1 MVRHMYQRL
10 RKGTKPKAVLLGT
23 AVVLATALLVV
34 VYVSFLNYRSGLVE
48 RLAVAADLRLTAV
61 QTALAEAEAD
71 AQIFARAFGELHGE
85 NGTSSEMHSFAELFL
100 TQYQHYFQA
109 RVLDSSGQEIRK
121 WSWDGTKV
129 AASDVL
135 QDKSDRY
142 YYWEGLKV
150 APGRSYLSRV
160 DYNQEQGALELPLR
174 PTVRSVARFDYTDHD
189 HDHDHDGSYIVV
201 LNMDLSSV
209 LDSVRAE
216 DTSIWAEHF
225 EYFAPLSEPIPGVGV
240 PSKFV
245 LMKSSARAGA
255 DVQNVLP
262 LHGHQS
268 VNLDSGLLR
277 ASGDQV
283 SVGGGSG
290 LFVAKSVT
298 LGKSANMLGVRI
310 WTPPGLVPTQFLQQ
324 SMGILLALL
333 AIFVSVLSLLAVQQ
347 RKNALLAELEV
358 TLTDQVEQLENSS
371 KKLNEQSERQKQM
384 FAVIGHEL
392 RTPVASISMLLDDA
406 ELSSEHKLS
415 STREISKNLLN
426 VLEDLRVV
434 VAPDRALEAK
444 WQIEEP
450 ARLIERAINPLKP
463 LVQSQGFSLEFSVQ
477 ASGQYEF
484 HAQALRQILTN
495 LVKNAAI
502 HSKGS
507 RIAVRFIIEESA
519 AEIFGQLVVEDD
531 GVGIPAHKLS
541 QLMRPFEAGQESM
554 GSGLGLYI
562 TSELAKVA
570 KGDLVHSDAPL
581 GGACFTYTFGMN
593 SVVCQ
598 RVVQTHEV
606 SSLQG
611 LQILLAEDDVLIG
624 TLTQK
629 QLGAAGAQVT
639 WAKNGKEALEAF
651 QQGSFNVVVTDL
663 MMPELDG
670 LGLIKALRADLG
682 CDLPVIAVT
691 AAVIG
696 EETDELI
703 RSGASDV
710 ISKPISVDKLCESL
724 DKHQKRKVG

>member
-1 MVRHMYQRL
+1 MCWKTFEWWWRRTE
-10 RKGTKPKAVLLGT
+10 RSKP
-23 AVVLATALLVV
+23 
-34 VYVSFLNYRSGLVE
+34 
-48 RLAVAADLRLTAV
+48 
-61 QTALAEAEAD
+61 
-71 AQIFARAFGELHGE
+71 
-85 NGTSSEMHSFAELFL
+85 
-100 TQYQHYFQA
+100 
-109 RVLDSSGQEIRK
+109 
-121 WSWDGTKV
+121 
-129 AASDVL
+129 
-135 QDKSDRY
+135 
-142 YYWEGLKV
+142 
-150 APGRSYLSRV
+150 
-160 DYNQEQGALELPLR
+160 
-174 PTVRSVARFDYTDHD
+174 
-189 HDHDHDGSYIVV
+189 
-201 LNMDLSSV
+201 
-209 LDSVRAE
+209 
-216 DTSIWAEHF
+216 
-225 EYFAPLSEPIPGVGV
+225 
-240 PSKFV
+240 
-245 LMKSSARAGA
+245 
-255 DVQNVLP
+255 
-262 LHGHQS
+262 
-268 VNLDSGLLR
+268 
-277 ASGDQV
+277 
-283 SVGGGSG
+283 
-290 LFVAKSVT
+290 
-298 LGKSANMLGVRI
+298 
-310 WTPPGLVPTQFLQQ
+310 
-324 SMGILLALL
+324 
-333 AIFVSVLSLLAVQQ
+333 
-347 RKNALLAELEV
+347 
-358 TLTDQVEQLENSS
+358 
-371 KKLNEQSERQKQM
+371 
-384 FAVIGHEL
+384 
-392 RTPVASISMLLDDA
+392 
-406 ELSSEHKLS
+406 
-415 STREISKNLLN
+415 
-426 VLEDLRVV
+426 
-434 VAPDRALEAK
+434 K

-463 LVQSQGFSLEFSVQ
+463 LLQSQGVSLEFSVQ
-477 ASGQYEF
+477 ATGKYEF

-495 LVKNAAI
+495 LVKNAAV
-502 HSKGS
+502 HSDGA
-507 RIAVRFIIEESA
+507 RIAVRFFVEESA

>member
-1 MVRHMYQRL
+1 MVRHMYQGL
-10 RKGTKPKAVLLGT
+10 RKRTKPKAVLLGT
-23 AVVLATALLVV
+23 AVLLATALLVV
-34 VYVSFLNYRSGLVE
+34 VYVSFLNYRSQLVE
-48 RLAVAADLRLTAV
+48 RLSVAADLRLQAV

-71 AQIFARAFGELHGE
+71 AQIFAKAFGELHGE
-85 NGTSSEMHSFAELFL
+85 DAISSEMQAFAELFL
-100 TQYQHYFQA
+100 AQYQHYFQA
-109 RVLDSSGQEIRK
+109 RILDSSGQEIRK
-121 WSWDGTKV
+121 WTWDGANVKV
-129 AASDVL
+129 SDAL
-135 QDKSDRY
+135 QDKSGRY
-142 YYWEGLKV
+142 YYWEGLKL
-150 APGRSYLSRV
+150 APGQSYLSRV

-174 PTVRSVARFDYTDHD
+174 PTVRSVARFDYTDHGHG
-189 HDHDHDGSYIVV
+189 HDRDQAYIAV

-209 LDSVRAE
+209 LASIRAD
-216 DTSIWAEHF
+216 DTSVWAEHF
-225 EYFAPLSEPIPGVGV
+225 EYVAPLNEPIPGLGAPPKLVR
-240 PSKFV
+240 
-245 LMKSSARAGA
+245 MKSSERAGA
-255 DVQNVLP
+255 ELKNVLP
-262 LHGHQS
+262 LHHKDK
-268 VNLDSGLLR
+268 LDPGLLQ
-277 ASGDQV
+277 APGEQV
-283 SVGGGSG
+283 LAGGGNG
-290 LFVAKSVT
+290 LFLAKTVI
-298 LGKSANMLGVRI
+298 LGESSNMLGVRV
-310 WTPPGLVPTQFLQQ
+310 WAPPGLVPTQFLQQ
-324 SMGILLALL
+324 SMGLLLALL
-333 AIFVSVLSLLAVQQ
+333 TIFVSVLALLAVQQ
-347 RKNALLAELEV
+347 RKNALLAAQET

-406 ELSSEHKLS
+406 ELSSEYKLS
-415 STREISKNLLN
+415 STREISQNLLN

-444 WQIEEP
+444 WQTEEP

-463 LVQSQGFSLEFSVQ
+463 LMQSQGFSLEFSVQ

-495 LVKNAAI
+495 LVKNAAV
-502 HSKGS
+502 HSDGA
-507 RIAVRFIIEESA
+507 RIAVRFFVEESA

-541 QLMRPFEAGQESM
+541 QLMQPFEAGQESM

-562 TSELAKVA
+562 TSELARVA
-570 KGDLVHSDAPL
+570 KGDLVYSESSL
-581 GGACFTYTFGMN
+581 GGACFTYTFVMN
-593 SVVCQ
+593 PVVCQ
-598 RVVQTHEV
+598 KVVQTHEV

-624 TLTQK
+624 TLSQK

-663 MMPELDG
+663 MMPEFDG
-670 LGLIKALRADLG
+670 LGLIKALRADVG

-710 ISKPISVDKLCESL
+710 ISKPISVDKLSESL
-724 DKHQKRKVG
+724 AKHQKRKVG